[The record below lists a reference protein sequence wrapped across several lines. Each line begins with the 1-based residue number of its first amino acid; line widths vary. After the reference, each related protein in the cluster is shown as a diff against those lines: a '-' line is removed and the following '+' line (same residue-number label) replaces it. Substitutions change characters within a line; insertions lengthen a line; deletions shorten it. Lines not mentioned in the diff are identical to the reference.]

1 MKIDFKKIIN
11 IKNKQ
16 QLKAFKLDKPIFD
29 SNYLFHYLVII
40 GNLDALKLDKFPVYL
55 ENNDGLNA
63 FHLAAKENQIEILHY
78 LIDNYPDYI
87 YNKNKIKELFTGY
100 LQFEEFNNLIKKYPN
115 LDWNELLNDFNK
127 NISIVGTIINNLNYK
142 QLKEFISLTKFKPK
156 NKYQYLFGIIK
167 NINLKKEEI
176 IKILDLFTDED
187 LNIKDNTG
195 GGLLIQ
201 AIINNDEDLVKYL
214 INRNID
220 VDYHTFNNTDNP
232 LIVSLF
238 TDIINNQFILS
249 KIIIKELSKIN
260 SEFLKKNN
268 KFLDNPLHSLFYI
281 RMNRM
286 KQIVS
291 AEKMKNINYL
301 PDLELLKH
309 STSEN
314 WNQLNIEKL
323 TPFHLITN
331 LDYNVYSKFFD
342 KSNIQISKSVLND
355 IKDHEDKKWIK
366 LFEKL
371 DEYKEPQNDIN
382 LTIDEYSHYTIF
394 QATFKDVAIF
404 SIYLSNTYTDLL
416 VPNLKSY
423 ELKNITFEDTFP
435 FSDNIIKKEPIFPW
449 IISYYNENEYYIH
462 PYLNNIINAHRRSGN
477 KRFACVFLSLIYE
490 KTLHAN
496 LLVYDLKNMTVERF
510 EPYGNTMQ
518 LDGNIDEVL
527 EEELTW
533 NTGLKYIKPEDYLPV
548 AGFQT
553 ISDENNLI
561 NKKSGDFGGFC
572 LAWCLWYL
580 ETKMKNPDVSS
591 KILVDKVINKISK
604 LDYKFSEYI
613 RNYSNKIN
621 SKRIEYLEQI
631 GIDSKKI
638 SDNHM
643 TEDTS
648 IKVTNFLIES
658 FTNIN

>member
-16 QLKAFKLDKPIFD
+16 QLNEFSLDKPIFD
-29 SNYLFHYLVII
+29 SNYLFHYLVSI
-40 GNLDALKLDKFPVYL
+40 GNIDALKLEKFPVYI

-63 FHLAAKENQIEILHY
+63 FHIAAKENQIEILCY
-78 LIDNYPDYI
+78 LIENYPDYI
-87 YNKNKIKELFTGY
+87 YNRNKSKELFTGY
-100 LQFEEFNNLIKKYPN
+100 LQFEEFNNLIKNYPN
-115 LDWNELLNDFNK
+115 LDWEDLLNN
-127 NISIVGTIINNLNYK
+127 NIKDNSIIGLILNNLNYK
-142 QLKEFISLTKFKPK
+142 QLKEFISLTNFKPK
-156 NKYQYLFGIIK
+156 NKYQYIFGIIK
-167 NINLKKEEI
+167 NINLKKDEL
-176 IKILDLFTDED
+176 IKILDIFTDEEI
-187 LNIKDNTG
+187 NIKDNSG

-201 AIINNDEDLVKYL
+201 AIINNDENLAKYL
-214 INRNID
+214 IDRNID
-220 VDYHTFNNTDNP
+220 IDYHTFNNTDNP
-232 LIVSLF
+232 LLMSLV
-238 TDIINNQFILS
+238 TDILNNQFILS
-249 KIIIKELSKIN
+249 KIIINKLIKIN
-260 SEFLKKNN
+260 PDFLRKNN

-281 RMNRM
+281 RMNRI

-291 AEKMKNINYL
+291 ADKMKNINYL
-301 PDLELLKH
+301 PDFELLKY

-331 LDYNVYSKFFD
+331 LDYDVYSKFFE
-342 KSNIQISKSVLND
+342 KSKLQISKSVLDD

-371 DEYKEPQNDIN
+371 EEYKEPTNDIN
-382 LTIDEYSHYTIF
+382 LTVDEYSHYTIF
-394 QATFKDVAIF
+394 QATFKDVGIF
-404 SIYLSNTYTDLL
+404 SIYLSDTYSDLL

-423 ELKNITFEDTFP
+423 QLKNITFDDTFP
-435 FSDNIIKKEPIFPW
+435 FSDSIIKKEPIFPW
-449 IISYYNENEYYIH
+449 IISYHNENEYHIH
-462 PYLNNIINAHRRSGN
+462 PYLNNIINANRRSGN
-477 KRFACVFLSLIYE
+477 KRYATVFLSLIYDRI
-490 KTLHAN
+490 LHAN

-518 LDGNIDEVL
+518 LDGGIDEVL

-533 NTGLKYIKPEDYLPV
+533 NTGLKYIKPDDYLPV

-553 ISDENNLI
+553 ISDENNII

-591 KILVDKVINKISK
+591 KILVDKVINKINK
-604 LDYKFSEYI
+604 LDLKFSEYI

-648 IKVTNFLIES
+648 IKITDFLIKS
-658 FTNIN
+658 FTNLN